1 MEKNDFIFIKGKN
14 PDLSKFEILSYLDAR
29 NYEYKVLENAKDFL
43 IININNIDIEK
54 IISSLGGT
62 LKIAPVLASF
72 LKSELNHALEN
83 INVKEIFKSKIK
95 LFGISVY
102 AEKNSYETYK
112 LIGGYFKKK
121 LKQDGI
127 SANYFGFS
135 RKEPV
140 MTNVE
145 VIKKNLINES
155 AEILVCSKNKT
166 YIGVTKAIHNPFEFQ
181 KRDVGR
187 PAQRTIFSIP
197 PRLAKILVNLSRAKE
212 GDKLLDP
219 FCGMGTILQEA
230 VLNGINIIGLDIDEK
245 CIEGSK
251 ENLRWLNKEYNLN
264 LNVDEKVRHGDA
276 RSLSEYFQRNSI
288 DAIATEPYLGPPLK
302 SKPTESEAY
311 KIFENIENL
320 YEESLREM
328 YIVLKPKKRIAIV
341 SPCIKTTKS
350 KFVKFDFQSIVR
362 KIGFRM
368 VDSFID
374 AEERHKTF
382 REIFVIEKP

>member
-1 MEKNDFIFIKGKN
+1 MEKNDFILIKGKN
-14 PDLSKFEILSYLDAR
+14 PELSKFEILSYLDAR

-43 IININNIDIEK
+43 VININNVDIEK
-54 IISSLGGT
+54 MINSLGGT
-62 LKIAPVLASF
+62 LKIAAVLASS
-72 LKSELNHALEN
+72 LKSELNSALEN
-83 INVKEIFKSKIK
+83 IKLEEIFKSKIK

-121 LKQDGI
+121 LKQSGI

-155 AEILVCSKNKT
+155 AEIVVCSKNKI

-181 KRDVGR
+181 KRDIGR
-187 PAQRTIFSIP
+187 PVQRTIFSIP
-197 PRLAKILVNLSRAKE
+197 PRLAKILVNLSGAKE
-212 GDKLLDP
+212 GDKLIDP
-219 FCGMGTILQEA
+219 FCGIGTILQEA
-230 VLNGINIIGLDIDEK
+230 ILNGINIIGLDIDEN
-245 CIEGSK
+245 CIRGSK
-251 ENLRWLNKEYNLN
+251 ENLRWLSTEYNLN
-264 LNVDEKVRHGDA
+264 LNIDDKVKQGDA
-276 RSLSEYFQRNSI
+276 RRLSEYFQRNSI

-302 SKPTESEAY
+302 NKPKESEAY
-311 KIFENIENL
+311 KIFEDIEDL

-341 SPCIKTTKS
+341 SPCIRISKTRD
-350 KFVKFDFQSIVR
+350 VKFDFHSIVR
-362 KIGFRM
+362 KVGFKI

-374 AEERHKTF
+374 AEARHRTF
-382 REIFVIEKP
+382 REIFVLEKP